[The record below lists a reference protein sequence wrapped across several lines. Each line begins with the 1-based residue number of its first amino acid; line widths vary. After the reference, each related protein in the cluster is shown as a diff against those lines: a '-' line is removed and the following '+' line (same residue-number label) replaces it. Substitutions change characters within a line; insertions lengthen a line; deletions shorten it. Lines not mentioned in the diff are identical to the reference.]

1 MQQITVEQLKARL
14 DNGEKLN
21 VLDVRE
27 ASEYAE
33 DHLDGILVPLPQILA
48 YQIDDLEQYKE
59 QELIIYCRSGNRS
72 MQACL
77 ALETAGFENVVN
89 VMGGIVEW
97 RKKFG

>member
-72 MQACL
+72 MQACM